1 MLYSFIEHFL
11 GYNYMGPHNSGTCL
25 IILRVGVVM
34 SEYGILSIIP
44 PLLAIF
50 LAFKTRD
57 VILSLFTSLI
67 VGAVI
72 AARGNLYIALVNFW
86 QKYIFAQ
93 LTSAWSA
100 ELIILMTI
108 IGGFVAI
115 LEASGGIEAMTK
127 KLSTVIG
134 SRVKLQL
141 MAWFGGICLFFSDSA
156 NCLILGPVFRS
167 VADRLQVSR
176 EKLAY
181 IVDSTASPVCMLVP
195 ITSWGVLIGGFI
207 EAAMKENG
215 LAIDA
220 FSAYTSTLPYQF
232 YTVLA
237 VCMVPLVILSK
248 KEFGPMIAFERAALQ
263 GNAKNE
269 TRDSLVNEIDKKQ
282 SYASVAIIPFTVLI
296 IVMVVMFISFGFPN
310 MTSAQFR
317 ISLASA
323 YFLATLACIFM
334 VVVKR
339 IMNLT
344 RAIESVIGGCKSM
357 MPVLIMLVAAFGL
370 GSICSEMNTAHCLA
384 DITLP
389 FIPTTMLAAVI
400 FVISVGISFATGSAN
415 GTQAIIIPLAIPLAI
430 AAKAPLIIV
439 ISAAVTG
446 GLFGDHCSPISDTSI
461 LSSMGC
467 ACDPVDHARTQLP
480 YAMVAAGAAFITFIV
495 AGFIHNPVILMP
507 LSILL
512 GIVGY
517 GITVKF
523 YGQNITETIKNS
535 AEEV

>member
-1 MLYSFIEHFL
+1 
-11 GYNYMGPHNSGTCL
+11 MGPHNSGTCL

>member
-1 MLYSFIEHFL
+1 
-11 GYNYMGPHNSGTCL
+11 
-25 IILRVGVVM
+25 M
-34 SEYGILSIIP
+34 SEYGILSVVP
-44 PLLAIF
+44 ALLAIF

-67 VGAVI
+67 VGALI
-72 AARGNLYIALVNFW
+72 AAHGNPYLALVNFW
-86 QKYIFAQ
+86 QKYIFSQ
-93 LTSAWSA
+93 LTSAWAA

-127 KLSTVIG
+127 KLSSVIG

-141 MAWFGGICLFFSDSA
+141 TAWVGGLCLFFSDSA

-167 VADRLQVSR
+167 VADRIHISR

-215 LAIDA
+215 YAVDA
-220 FSAYTSTLPYQF
+220 FSAYTSTMPYQF

-237 VCMVPLVILSK
+237 VFMVPLVILGR
-248 KEFGPMIAFERAALQ
+248 KEFGPMIAFERAAFE
-263 GNAKNE
+263 GKTTSE
-269 TRDSLVNEIDKKQ
+269 TEDNLVEDIDKKE
-282 SYASVAIIPFTVLI
+282 SYASAALVPFAVLVVVLVA
-296 IVMVVMFISFGFPN
+296 MFISFGFPD

-317 ISLASA
+317 ITLASA
-323 YFLATLACIFM
+323 YFLATLSCIFIVTM
-334 VVVKR
+334 KK
-339 IMNLT
+339 IMSLT
-344 RAIESVIGGCKSM
+344 QAIESVIGGCKSM

-370 GSICSEMNTAHCLA
+370 GSICADMKTAHYLA
-384 DITLP
+384 EVTLP
-389 FIPTTMLAAVI
+389 FIPSSMLAAVI

-415 GTQAIIIPLAIPLAI
+415 GTQAIIIPLAVPLAI
-430 AAKAPLIIV
+430 AADAPLIIV

-480 YAMVAAGAAFITFIV
+480 YAMVAATAAFITFIV
-495 AGFIHNPVILMP
+495 SGFIQSPMVLMP
-507 LSILL
+507 LSIVLC
-512 GIVGY
+512 VAGY
-517 GITVKF
+517 GICVKL
-523 YGQNITETIKNS
+523 YGQNVTE
-535 AEEV
+535 